1 MMKRG
6 KKIGYLGPEGTFS
19 QEAVLTIAKNYTELI
34 AFSTIINI
42 FESLENGEIDEAVV
56 PIENSTEG
64 SVLIT
69 LDALTHFDVKIK
81 KEIILP
87 IQQNILVQKGQKLD
101 NITLICSHQ
110 QALAQCRN
118 YINKLGKQVHATEST
133 ANAARYVTEIS
144 TAAVIGSKSLAQK
157 YNLEVIDTNIQDYHN
172 NVTRFCLLSDCDEE
186 VPTGNDKTSII
197 ISLKDD
203 KPGGLYTVLKEFAT
217 NKINLTKIESRPSK
231 EGMGKYIFYIDFEGH
246 HKEDKIRE
254 TTTKLEEKVKF
265 MKILGSYS
273 SINVGGN

>member
-1 MMKRG
+1 MKRG
-6 KKIGYLGPEGTFS
+6 KIIGYLGPEGTFS
-19 QEAVLTIAKNYTELI
+19 QEAVMTIAKNYTEI
-34 AFSTIINI
+34 RTFSTILNI

-64 SVLIT
+64 SVLVT
-69 LDALTHFDVKIK
+69 LDALTYFDVKIK

-87 IQQNILVQKGQKLD
+87 IQQNILVQKGQKLN

-144 TAAVIGSKSLAQK
+144 TAAVIGSKNLAQK
-157 YNLEVIDTNIQDYHN
+157 YDLEIIDTNIQDYHN

-197 ISLKDD
+197 TSLKDD

-246 HKEDKIRE
+246 HDEDKIKE
-254 TTTKLEEKVKF
+254 TLIKLEEKVKF

>member
-19 QEAVLTIAKNYTELI
+19 QEAVLTIAEDYSEII
-34 AFSTIINI
+34 AFNTILNI
-42 FESLENGEIDEAVV
+42 FESLEKNEIDEAVV

-69 LDALTHFDVKIK
+69 LDALTQFDVKIK

-87 IQQNILVQKGQKLD
+87 IQQNIMVQKGQKLD

-118 YINKLGKQVHATEST
+118 YIEKQDKQVHATQST

-144 TAAVIGSKSLAQK
+144 TAAVIGSKNLAQK
-157 YNLEVIDTNIQDYHN
+157 YNLDIIDTNIQDYNN
-172 NVTRFCLLSDCDEE
+172 NVTRFCLLSDYDEE
-186 VPTGNDKTSII
+186 TPKGNNKTSII

-203 KPGGLYTVLKEFAT
+203 KPGELYTVLKEFAT

-254 TTTKLEEKVKF
+254 TLTKLEEKVKF

>member
-87 IQQNILVQKGQKLD
+87 IQQNILLQKGQKLD

-157 YNLEVIDTNIQDYHN
+157 YNLEVIDTNIQDYQN

>member
-203 KPGGLYTVLKEFAT
+203 KPGGLYIVLKEFAT

>member
-19 QEAVLTIAKNYTELI
+19 QEAVLTIAEDYSEII
-34 AFSTIINI
+34 AFNTILNI
-42 FESLENGEIDEAVV
+42 FESLEKNEIDEAIV

-69 LDALTHFDVKIK
+69 LDALTQFDVKIK

-87 IQQNILVQKGQKLD
+87 IQQNIMVQKGQKLD

-118 YINKLGKQVHATEST
+118 YIEKQDKQVHATQST

-144 TAAVIGSKSLAQK
+144 TAAVIGSKNLAQK
-157 YNLEVIDTNIQDYHN
+157 YNLDIIDTNIQDYNN
-172 NVTRFCLLSDCDEE
+172 NVTRFCLLSDYDEE
-186 VPTGNDKTSII
+186 THKGNNKTSII

-203 KPGGLYTVLKEFAT
+203 KPGELYTVLKEFAT

-254 TTTKLEEKVKF
+254 TLKKLEEKVKF

>member
-1 MMKRG
+1 MMKKG

-19 QEAVLTIAKNYTELI
+19 QEAVLTIAEDYSEII
-34 AFSTIINI
+34 AFNTILNI
-42 FESLENGEIDEAVV
+42 FESLEKNEIDEAVV

-69 LDALTHFDVKIK
+69 LDALTQFDVKIK

-87 IQQNILVQKGQKLD
+87 IQQNIMVQKGQKLD

-118 YINKLGKQVHATEST
+118 YIEKQDKQVHATQST

-144 TAAVIGSKSLAQK
+144 TAAVIGSKNLAQK
-157 YNLEVIDTNIQDYHN
+157 YNLDIIDTNIQDYNN
-172 NVTRFCLLSDCDEE
+172 NVTRFCLLSDYDEE
-186 VPTGNDKTSII
+186 THKGNNKTSII

-203 KPGGLYTVLKEFAT
+203 KPGELYTVLKEFAT

-254 TTTKLEEKVKF
+254 TLTKLEEKVKF

>member
-1 MMKRG
+1 MKRG

-231 EGMGKYIFYIDFEGH
+231 EGMGKYIFYIDFECH

>member
-1 MMKRG
+1 MKRG

>member
-1 MMKRG
+1 MKKG

-19 QEAVLTIAKNYTELI
+19 QEAVLTIAEDYSEII
-34 AFSTIINI
+34 AFNTILNI
-42 FESLENGEIDEAVV
+42 FESLEKNEIDEAVV

-69 LDALTHFDVKIK
+69 LDALTQFDVKIK

-87 IQQNILVQKGQKLD
+87 IQQNIMVQKGQKLD

-118 YINKLGKQVHATEST
+118 YIEKQDKQVHATQST

-144 TAAVIGSKSLAQK
+144 TAAVIGSKNLAQK
-157 YNLEVIDTNIQDYHN
+157 YNLDIIDTNIQDYNN
-172 NVTRFCLLSDCDEE
+172 NVTRFCLLSDYDEE
-186 VPTGNDKTSII
+186 THKGNNKTSII

-203 KPGGLYTVLKEFAT
+203 KPGELYTVLKEFAT

-254 TTTKLEEKVKF
+254 TLTKLEEKVKF